1 MSGMSSADPRAG
13 LKARPR
19 IAPKQHAQPRR
30 LTDKQRSHPLL
41 AAALERLQSLSSSGR
56 GMYLRRL
63 DTVHDSGRRTRSEV
77 FQLLAKSAEQILA
90 RLDLATGVLGYLDA
104 DGSFR
109 LFTQRNVAIDGG
121 VSTAAFNRALRLVDR
136 AGYAVRRIERIAVRN
151 RENGAQFVRTR
162 VLVMLTEKFFRD
174 LGLAVAWKKAQTWAR
189 KRRARQIAGI
199 QQRSAIELQRASSS
213 KAARQR
219 TKQRVQDKAARE
231 EHQKQQHQTNQSS
244 LRLFDRIQEL
254 QSLDPGRPVE
264 HYKNLALSELIQA

>member
-1 MSGMSSADPRAG
+1 MAGMSSADPRAG

-63 DTVHDSGRRTRSEV
+63 DTVHDSGRRTRAEV
-77 FQLLAKSAEQILA
+77 FNLLARSAEQILA

-104 DGSFR
+104 EGSFR
-109 LFTQRNVAIDGG
+109 LCTQRNIALDGG
-121 VSTAAFNRALRLVDR
+121 VSPAALNRALRLVDR
-136 AGYAVRRIERIAVRN
+136 AGYAVRRIERIAVRD
-151 RENGAQFVRTR
+151 RVSGAQFVRTR

-189 KRRARQIAGI
+189 KRRARLIAGI
-199 QQRSAIELQRASSS
+199 QQRSAVELHRATSS
-213 KAARQR
+213 KAKRRLTQ
-219 TKQRVQDKAARE
+219 QRVQDKAARE
-231 EHQKQQHQTNQSS
+231 AHQQHLHLTKRES
-244 LRLFDRIQEL
+244 LSLFDRIQEL
-254 QSLDPGRPVE
+254 QKLDPGRPVE
-264 HYKNLALSELIQA
+264 HYKNLALAQAQAS